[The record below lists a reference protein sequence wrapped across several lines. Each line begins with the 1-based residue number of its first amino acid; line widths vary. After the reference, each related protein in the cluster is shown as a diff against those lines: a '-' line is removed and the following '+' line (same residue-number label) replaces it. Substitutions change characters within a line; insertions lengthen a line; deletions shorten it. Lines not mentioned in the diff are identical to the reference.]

1 MNTTGI
7 VYRPPFEANSL
18 LLQVTTGCSHNK
30 CSFCTMYHDVPFSMC
45 PQEQVEADLDE
56 AALFRPDV
64 KRVFLEH
71 GDPFTMPAERLLK
84 IAELIHQKLPK
95 VGTIAM
101 YASIQNIRR
110 KTDAELR
117 RKRFWG
123 LEKCS
128 CHKLLWLASISSV
141 KRQRKSRTSSMEKG
155 WNPP

>member
-30 CSFCTMYHDVPFSMC
+30 CTFCYMYHDVPFTMC
-45 PQEQVEADLDE
+45 PLEQVEADLDE

-84 IAELIHQKLPK
+84 IADLIHRKLPK
-95 VGTIAM
+95 VEIIAM
-101 YASIQNIRR
+101 
-110 KTDAELR
+110 
-117 RKRFWG
+117 
-123 LEKCS
+123 
-128 CHKLLWLASISSV
+128 
-141 KRQRKSRTSSMEKG
+141 
-155 WNPP
+155 